1 VACHYS
7 DAYRLVLGL
16 LLVTCRLRMV
26 CSINTAWLSVAS
38 SVAAM
43 VVPAAHGARQ
53 GTELVAVSLA
63 ALFTVVG
70 EPGQLTALSCMT
82 CSLRL
87 PPDGASDGPQQWD
100 LLEGIC

>member
-1 VACHYS
+1 
-7 DAYRLVLGL
+7 
-16 LLVTCRLRMV
+16 M

-70 EPGQLTALSCMT
+70 EPGRPSALPWMPCSVPRSSYGQLDESTAAESMK
-82 CSLRL
+82 SML
-87 PPDGASDGPQQWD
+87 PGSDGAYCGLQA
-100 LLEGIC
+100 